1 MAKILV
7 TGGSGFIGSHLI
19 DRLIEEGNEVIC
31 VDNLITGQSANLDHL
46 KENTHL
52 RIIKHDVT
60 KPLNINEKIDF
71 IYHMASP
78 ASPQDYFNIPIETL
92 LTGALGTKNM
102 LDLAQKN
109 NARFLLASTSEVYGD
124 PLEHPQNETY
134 YGNVNSIGP
143 RSCYDEAKRF
153 AEAITMAYHRKHR
166 TNVIIAR
173 IFNTYGPRMRP
184 GDGRVVPNFIIQSL
198 KNEPITVN
206 GDGSQTRS
214 FCYITDLVDG
224 LVKLIHSKVEEEAVN
239 LGNPDE
245 MTITELAEN
254 IRELTCSNSKITYKN
269 LPENDP
275 TKRQPDITKAKKLLG
290 WEPKVDLETGLKN
303 TIDYFKNDYIIKI
316 WQR

>member
-78 ASPQDYFNIPIETL
+78 ASPQDYSNIPIETL

-224 LVKLIHSKVEEEAVN
+224 LVKLIHSKIEEEAVN
-239 LGNPDE
+239 LGNPNE

-254 IRELTCSNSKITYKN
+254 IRKLTSSNSKITYKN
-269 LPENDP
+269 LPEDDP

-303 TIDYFKNDYIIKI
+303 TIEYFKNDSIIKI
-316 WQR
+316 WQ